1 MVKKTYKEFVVLGM
15 SGGVDSSVAAFLLK
29 EQGYKVV
36 GLFMQNWEDDNND
49 SFCNI
54 KQDLLDAASVADLIG
69 IDFEYINFAKEY
81 KEKVFSIFLQEYSMG
96 RTPNPDIL
104 CNSEIKFKA
113 FLEHA
118 FKIGAT
124 KIATGHYAR
133 IKNEN
138 NKFQLLK
145 AIDSNKDQSYFLY
158 RLNQKQLANT
168 IFPIGNLYKTQV
180 REIAKEIGLHNASK
194 KDSTGIC
201 FIGERPFSDFLSKY
215 IKEKE
220 GPILTLDGKEIGTH
234 KGVYF
239 YTIGQRKG
247 LRLGGVKGFSSQENP
262 WYVVKKD
269 LDKNIIYVVQDHDN
283 ELLYSKILE
292 INDISWING
301 FPPYKIEQKY
311 YSSKSR
317 YRQSESKCKIEFIN
331 NNEKALITFYEP
343 QWAITNGQSLV
354 VYDNDVCLGGGII
367 C

>member
-1 MVKKTYKEFVVLGM
+1 MAKKTYKELVVLGM
-15 SGGVDSSVAAFLLK
+15 SGGVDSSVAAFILK

-36 GLFMQNWEDDNND
+36 GLFMQNWEDDSND

-54 KQDLLDAASVADLIG
+54 KEDLLDAASVADLIG

-113 FLEHA
+113 FLEHSL
-118 FKIGAT
+118 KIGAT

-145 AIDSNKDQSYFLY
+145 AVDSNKDQSYFLY
-158 RLNQKQLANT
+158 KLNQNQLSSA

-180 REIAKEIGLHNASK
+180 REIAKKIGLHNASK

-201 FIGERPFSDFLSKY
+201 FIGERPFADFLNKY

-220 GPILTLDGKEIGTH
+220 GPILTIDGKEIGTH
-234 KGVYF
+234 KGVFF

-247 LRLGGVKGFSSQENP
+247 LGLGGIKGFSSQKNP
-262 WYVVKKD
+262 WYVFKKD

-283 ELLYSKILE
+283 KMLYSKTLE

-301 FPPYKIEQKY
+301 FPPDKVEQND

-317 YRQSESKCKIEFIN
+317 YRQSEAKCKIKFIG
-331 NNEKALITFYEP
+331 NEKALITFFEP
-343 QWAITNGQSLV
+343 QWAITKGQSLV
-354 VYDNDVCLGGGII
+354 IYDNDVCLGGGII